1 MVVARV
7 KFYGVVRDI
16 VSSPQVELEM
26 SQQEPSLRQVLAHLA
41 EKYGKKFTERVLD
54 SGCGVKPYVKLFV
67 NSEEIDSSKLDTKLQ
82 IKNGSAEVT
91 VYILPATEGG

>member
-26 SQQEPSLRQVLAHLA
+26 SQQEPSVRQVLTQLA
-41 EKYGKKFTERVLD
+41 EKYGKKFAERVLD
-54 SGCGVKPYVKLFV
+54 IGCGVKPYVKVFI
-67 NSEEIDSSKLDTKLQ
+67 NSEEIDSSELDTKLQ
-82 IKNGSAEVT
+82 IKDGSAEII